1 MDISESIEEK
11 YFNDARDTVAKLITK
26 VTTTTTTADCLNR
39 ELLLMDAGHRY
50 ADLQKYPRDFAGTT
64 FNQLVDILKNK
75 DTHLIMY
82 DASQIICSI
91 SFLYNY

>member
-1 MDISESIEEK
+1 
-11 YFNDARDTVAKLITK
+11 
-26 VTTTTTTADCLNR
+26 
-39 ELLLMDAGHRY
+39 MDAGHKY